1 MCQKL
6 LISRTIFKYLYV
18 KFSTKIVTLIC
29 GCHNFPMDAADNRA
43 VTRSARGL
51 DRELLQ
57 DRSLNYPHPRN
68 GGSRGYPLWQRIR
81 ALDMMWGYNDYEL
94 AANAIGCHPIS
105 VRRWEQRITPFRMT
119 GNRQRQRITAAD
131 QLLLSICLF
140 IYPEANLDQI
150 CIFIVANGG
159 DVYTRPTVSKRC
171 KELGLSRKRS
181 SREAYE
187 AYSPA
192 SI

>member
-1 MCQKL
+1 
-6 LISRTIFKYLYV
+6 
-18 KFSTKIVTLIC
+18 
-29 GCHNFPMDAADNRA
+29 
-43 VTRSARGL
+43 
-51 DRELLQ
+51 
-57 DRSLNYPHPRN
+57 
-68 GGSRGYPLWQRIR
+68 
-81 ALDMMWGYNDYEL
+81 MMWGYNDYEL

-119 GNRQRQRITAAD
+119 GNRQRQWITAAD

-140 IYPEANLDQI
+140 IYPEANQDQI

-192 SI
+192 SIQKAIWFQTEVPPLGINGVDTASLIDIDETGFYLKNLTTKYGRSHTTCRVRTTSHYARAQQKLNVIVAI